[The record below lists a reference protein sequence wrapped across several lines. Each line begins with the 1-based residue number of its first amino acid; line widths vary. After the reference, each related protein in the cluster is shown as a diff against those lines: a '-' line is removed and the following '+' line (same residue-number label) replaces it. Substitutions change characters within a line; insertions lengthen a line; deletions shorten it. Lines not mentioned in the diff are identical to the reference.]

1 MFYICTGYIVLIALI
16 ISLNFETCKEGCV
29 VRRLSVCIDSLT
41 RSVFSK
47 PTAFSDSESSFLGF
61 TPLLGALVGVAGVLL
76 LLLIVSIVIARH
88 ARRKASKP
96 PVHTHDL
103 VLTPTGSAWDCYDPE
118 GGTGLQPRHRSLDI
132 LAHTHGRATPDGAHS
147 PENNNTPTRR
157 RQGTPAV
164 GKRVKTNSMPH
175 IHMNGRLSNCQQTQV
190 NVYFI

>member
-1 MFYICTGYIVLIALI
+1 MYFLNGYAL
-16 ISLNFETCKEGCV
+16 S
-29 VRRLSVCIDSLT
+29 RLTS
-41 RSVFSK
+41 FS
-47 PTAFSDSESSFLGF
+47 SDSESSFLGV

-103 VLTPTGSAWDCYDPE
+103 VMTPTGSSWDCYDPE
-118 GGTGLQPRHRSLDI
+118 GGAGLQPRHRSLDI

-147 PENNNTPTRR
+147 PENNNTPIRR

-164 GKRVKTNSMPH
+164 GKRVKTSSLPH
-175 IHMNGRLSNCQQTQV
+175 IHMNGQLSNRQQPQV
-190 NVYFI
+190 NHTKTV